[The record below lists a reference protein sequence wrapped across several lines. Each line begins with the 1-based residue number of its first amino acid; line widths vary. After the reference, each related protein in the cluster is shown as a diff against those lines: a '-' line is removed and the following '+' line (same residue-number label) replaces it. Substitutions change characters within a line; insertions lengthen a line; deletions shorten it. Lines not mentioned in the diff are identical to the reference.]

1 MSASPRQP
9 LGALSPNARAPP
21 STTKA
26 SELDTL
32 RKQLAKLKNTQL
44 SAKRPQQPPAAEKPR
59 APDPADAAAALHD
72 FAEVESQLA
81 QSEQPAAPPA
91 PPPPAAPSPPREVES
106 AVETSE
112 LEQQVKAHSKQ
123 AAATSK
129 SLAKD
134 LAKAQKK
141 MRAEVASERRKL
153 GSGKASARRAS
164 ISGPATPG
172 KGKLRAEVDTL
183 RTQAKTWLGEKE
195 SFRAEV
201 EGMDK
206 QIKQLRSALTKAEAK
221 TKTAVQQK
229 LKAQQ
234 ELKAQQKVCR
244 EHERKVREISHEA
257 GKAKEAQA
265 SDGTVYIRMQ
275 AQQRKMQEYEQE
287 RDEAELKQEELRVES
302 EIARSSLQAEQER
315 HAAAAEDL
323 RDVQAQ
329 LEDTKARLSAAE
341 NAAATSEAN
350 AAQVTQL
357 TERLQVTERA
367 RLEIRDEMQSWR
379 QRCQDGQG
387 QLLVCKEALSDA
399 ERSQQT
405 LLVER
410 ADSEAA
416 LEQLREEAQ
425 QLRLQRRKAEEA
437 AEGAVS
443 GLEAAQKELAT
454 VMARQ
459 HAAAAIQAAW
469 STYRCRCVLQRMRL
483 GFSRALSSAVQQK
496 QTECEATVVEL
507 ESKLEVLT
515 ADSETM
521 ASELQE
527 KTATIRALMDDVAAA
542 RRSAASIASGKEE
555 SERKLTQRCEQLEAD
570 ARAVRAAAEADS
582 TLRADEVRR
591 SPLVVYPTRS

>member
-1 MSASPRQP
+1 MSTSPRQP
-9 LGALSPNARAPP
+9 LGALSPNPRAPP
-21 STTKA
+21 STKA

-32 RKQLAKLKNTQL
+32 RLQLAKLKHTQL
-44 SAKRPQQPPAAEKPR
+44 SAKSRPKQPPAEKPR

-91 PPPPAAPSPPREVES
+91 PPPPAAPSPPLEVES

-112 LEQQVKAHSKQ
+112 LEQQVKAHSEQ

-153 GSGKASARRAS
+153 GSGKASARRPS

-257 GKAKEAQA
+257 GKATEAA

-323 RDVQAQ
+323 RDVQTQ
-329 LEDTKARLSAAE
+329 LEDTKGRLSAAE

-367 RLEIRDEMQSWR
+367 RLEMRDEMQSWR

-416 LEQLREEAQ
+416 LEQLREEAE

-542 RRSAASIASGKEE
+542 RRSAASIESGKEE

-591 SPLVVYPTRS
+591 SALVV